1 MLGTASAPGQAHF
14 PPEKA
19 QLPVGVELGVSR
31 DSAGKARLAF
41 TGSVVFLEAYCIY
54 PGQPGLSL
62 RSCALRLERNH
73 NTSALTGLLVT
84 VVRQSEGGNPPLPW
98 ALAAE

>member
-1 MLGTASAPGQAHF
+1 MATPKARPQRFSMLGTASAPGQAHF

-41 TGSVVFLEAYCIY
+41 TGSVV
-54 PGQPGLSL
+54 
-62 RSCALRLERNH
+62 
-73 NTSALTGLLVT
+73 
-84 VVRQSEGGNPPLPW
+84 
-98 ALAAE
+98 LAHFDVDE

>member
-41 TGSVVFLEAYCIY
+41 TGSVV
-54 PGQPGLSL
+54 
-62 RSCALRLERNH
+62 
-73 NTSALTGLLVT
+73 
-84 VVRQSEGGNPPLPW
+84 
-98 ALAAE
+98 LAHFDVDE